1 MIEIALDKLVSI
13 MTKGN
18 INFTGKFD
26 RNINY
31 QQLLQKTDGHK
42 PETVDQQEALMSI
55 TLPSLIGI
63 VKL

>member
-1 MIEIALDKLVSI
+1 MINW
-13 MTKGN
+13 N
-18 INFTGKFD
+18 IFLGKFD

-63 VKL
+63 LEL

>member
-1 MIEIALDKLVSI
+1 MNKIYFYKLIAFVI
-13 MTKGN
+13 NWN
-18 INFTGKFD
+18 IFLGKFD

-63 VKL
+63 LEL